1 MLNGKNKIKQDI
13 FSGDFL
19 KRLLPEGKGSR
30 MIFLAGISLLFL
42 IVCLYFFQKNDM
54 KKEEKNIVSS
64 NEYVSETE
72 KRLEEILSGVRGV
85 GNCSVLITLESGVEY
100 VYAEEE
106 KYSTDSTS
114 SDSRT
119 QTGENR
125 QKSYAT
131 TKASGTES
139 PVVVTE
145 IAPSIKGVAVICD
158 GGGSTSV
165 KSVITEVISKALG
178 ISGDK
183 IAIAQKAEQ
192 TAGE

>member
-1 MLNGKNKIKQDI
+1 MLNGKNKIKQD
-13 FSGDFL
+13 FFLGDFL
-19 KRLLPEGKGSR
+19 KRLLPERKGSR
-30 MIFLAGISLLFL
+30 IIFLAGIFLLFL
-42 IVCLYFFQKNDM
+42 IVCFYFSVKNDI
-54 KKEEKNIVSS
+54 KKEEQSVTSS
-64 NEYVSETE
+64 DEYVSETE

-125 QKSYAT
+125 QKSYVT
-131 TKASGTES
+131 TKASGTEA

-158 GGGSTSV
+158 GGGSTAV
-165 KSVITEVISKALG
+165 KTVITEIISKALG

-183 IAIAQKAEQ
+183 IAIAQKTEQ
-192 TAGE
+192 AAGE

>member
-1 MLNGKNKIKQDI
+1 MLNGKNKIKQD
-13 FSGDFL
+13 FFLGDFL
-19 KRLLPEGKGSR
+19 KRLLPERKGSR
-30 MIFLAGISLLFL
+30 MIFLAGIFLLFL
-42 IVCLYFFQKNDM
+42 IVCFYFSAKNDI
-54 KKEEKNIVSS
+54 KKEEQSVTSS
-64 NEYVSETE
+64 DEYVLETE

-125 QKSYAT
+125 QKSYVT

-158 GGGSTSV
+158 GGGSTAV
-165 KSVITEVISKALG
+165 KTVITEIISKALG

-183 IAIAQKAEQ
+183 IAIAQKTEQ
-192 TAGE
+192 AVGE